1 MVSCRVV
8 VGNGSLE
15 VMVRYKVK
23 FLWGKGGWNMFGW
36 EGGVVNG

>member
-23 FLWGKGGWNMFGW
+23 FLWGKGYGV
-36 EGGVVNG
+36 GGYMIYRIG